1 MDDYKSRLLMVQG
14 IYIPQSRT
22 QSYAIWVLMDT

>member
-1 MDDYKSRLLMVQG
+1 MDDYKSRLLVVHV

-22 QSYAIWVLMDT
+22 QYVIWVLMDT

>member
-1 MDDYKSRLLMVQG
+1 MDDYKSRLLMVHV

-22 QSYAIWVLMDT
+22 QSYVIRVLMDT